1 MRSQARRLGTRRG
14 QQERMGVYDYLKTR
28 DSHFIRYGIWR
39 KSGPVRGSVILL
51 NGRSEFMEKYAEAV
65 SELQAR
71 QFWVYSLDWRGQGLS
86 TRLLGHPYK
95 GYVAAFE
102 DYLQDLADFVQQVVI
117 PDHHPPLYLL
127 AHSMG
132 GHIGLRLLSEHPGL
146 VAQAVLLSPMFDMV
160 TWPFPQNT
168 ARWISRCAL
177 RLGAGTA
184 YTPVSGDYQPPDGRR
199 FKGNKL
205 SSDLKRFLETGRMV
219 EKLPGLALGGVTYQW
234 VAAAFESVD
243 LLARPGYVERITVP
257 VLMMGAGRDQV
268 VSTAVQKRLCRR
280 MPHCRHH
287 LIAGAMH
294 EILREKTACQ
304 QAFWSCFDRFMR
316 KKT

>member
-1 MRSQARRLGTRRG
+1 
-14 QQERMGVYDYLKTR
+14 MGLYDYLKTR
-28 DSHFIRYGIWR
+28 DGQFIRYGIWR
-39 KSGPVRGSVILL
+39 APGPVRGSVILL

-65 SELQAR
+65 EALQAR
-71 QFWVYSLDWRGQGLS
+71 RLRVYSLDWRGQGLS

-95 GYVAAFE
+95 GFVPDFG
-102 DYLQDLADFVQQVVI
+102 DYLRDLADFVHQLVI

-132 GHIGLRLLSEHPGL
+132 GHIGLRLLSEHPGR
-146 VAQAVLLSPMFDMV
+146 VARAVLLSPMFDMV

-168 ARWISRCAL
+168 ARWICRWAL

-184 YTPVSGDYQPPDGRR
+184 YTPVSGDYRPPDGRR
-199 FKGNKL
+199 FKKNKL
-205 SSDLKRFLETGRMV
+205 SSDLKRFLETGKMV

-243 LLARPGYVERITVP
+243 LLARPGYVERIRVP
-257 VLMMGAGRDQV
+257 VLIVGAGRDQV
-268 VSTAVQKRLCRR
+268 VSTGVQKRLCQR
-280 MPHCRHH
+280 MPCCRHH
-287 LIAGAMH
+287 LIPGAMH
-294 EILREKTACQ
+294 EILREKTARQ
-304 QAFWSCFDRFMR
+304 QAFWERFDRFIR